1 MNKTGR
7 FANGQAFTP
16 GEKALAVMMVAG
28 FFGYWAGFSLSAP
41 GVSVGLPVT
50 AAAAASLPASQA
62 SGLVASA
69 SAAPAPVVKVEA
81 QQGGVAKDAAVTATR

>member
-69 SAAPAPVVKVEA
+69 PIVKVEA
-81 QQGGVAKDAAVTATR
+81 QQGDVAKDATVTATR

>member
-16 GEKALAVMMVAG
+16 GEKALAVMLVAG

-41 GVSVGLPVT
+41 GVSVGMPVT
-50 AAAAASLPASQA
+50 AAAAASLPASQG
-62 SGLVASA
+62 SVPV
-69 SAAPAPVVKVEA
+69 APAPAAEA
-81 QQGGVAKDAAVTATR
+81 QNVVVVAHDAPEAATR